1 MKKADLRKKYK
12 DLRSTLTENQ
22 IEDKSIAIANK
33 TLELNIWDFSFYHV
47 YLPITRL
54 NEVNTE
60 YLLSILGGKDKNIIV
75 SRIDPDSDEL
85 INFLLTDNTA
95 IKINKWGI
103 PEPVDGINIETEKIE
118 VMFVPLLAYD
128 LYGNR
133 IGYGKGY
140 YDKLLRKCRKDC
152 LKIGLSFF
160 EPEQFIEKENHDIQ
174 LTHCITENK
183 IHIF

>member
-12 DLRSTLTENQ
+12 NLRNTLTQNQ
-22 IEDKSIAIANK
+22 IEEKSIAIANK
-33 TLELNIWDFSFYHV
+33 TLEINIWDFSFYHI
-47 YLPITRL
+47 YLPITRF

-103 PEPVDGINIETEKIE
+103 PQPVDGINIETEKID
-118 VMFVPLLAYD
+118 VVFVPLLAYD
-128 LYGNR
+128 QYGNR

-140 YDKLLRKCRKDC
+140 YDKLLQKCKKDC

-160 EPEQFIEKENHDIQ
+160 EPEQFIEIENHDIQ